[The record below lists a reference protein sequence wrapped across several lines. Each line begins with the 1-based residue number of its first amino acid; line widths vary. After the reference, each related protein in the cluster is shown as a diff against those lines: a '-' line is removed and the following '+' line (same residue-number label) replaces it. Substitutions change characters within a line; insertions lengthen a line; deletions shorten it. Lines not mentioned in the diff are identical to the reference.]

1 VTAVSSRVSPRSRLA
16 LALLALAL
24 GACARNPSA
33 PAALDPFP
41 PDSFQGGWKRGER
54 LRFAGSELYSHI
66 DGGAEVFLELG
77 FDSLEVQRYLSPA
90 GEVAVE
96 LYRMTD
102 PTAAL
107 GIYLLKCGAET
118 RDPGLTDRH
127 TVNPYQLQLV
137 RGSVYLSVNRT
148 AGEPSV
154 ADLVA
159 FARNVAA
166 QLPGGDGAAVLT
178 LLPTDGRVAGSERI
192 VRGPFTL
199 QEVVTLGEGDVLQ
212 LGGKVTAVAADFAG
226 PEGISTRLV
235 AAYPDEAAA
244 AGAFANLRSHL
255 DPYLEVVVQSAGR
268 LVFRDHAGRFGAV
281 ERRADRVELEVN
293 LASPPTGVEVGPASD
308 PVPAQ

>member
-1 VTAVSSRVSPRSRLA
+1 MAVSVFARSRSHLA

-24 GACARNPSA
+24 AACSRNPGA
-33 PAALDPFP
+33 PATVDPFP
-41 PDSFQGGWKRGER
+41 PDGFQGVWKRGER
-54 LRFAGSELYSHI
+54 LRFSGPELYSHV

-77 FDSLEVQRYLSPA
+77 FDLLEVQRYASPA

-107 GIYLLKCGAET
+107 GVYLLKCGSET

-127 TVNPYQLQLV
+127 TLNPYQLQLV

-148 AGEPSV
+148 AGEPSA
-154 ADLVA
+154 ADLGA
-159 FARNVAA
+159 FARDVAA
-166 QLPGGDGAAVLT
+166 RLPGGDGAAVLA

-212 LGGKVTAVAADFAG
+212 LGGKVTAVAADFTG
-226 PEGISTRLV
+226 PEGTSTRLV
-235 AAYPDEAAA
+235 AAYPDQAAA
-244 AGAFANLRSHL
+244 SGAFANLRQHL
-255 DPYLEVVVQSAGR
+255 DPYLEVAVQSADR
-268 LVFRDHAGRFGAV
+268 LVFRDHAGRFGVV
-281 ERRADRVELEVN
+281 ERLADRLELEAN
-293 LASPPTGVEVGPASD
+293 LATPPAGVEVGPASERA
-308 PVPAQ
+308 PAQ